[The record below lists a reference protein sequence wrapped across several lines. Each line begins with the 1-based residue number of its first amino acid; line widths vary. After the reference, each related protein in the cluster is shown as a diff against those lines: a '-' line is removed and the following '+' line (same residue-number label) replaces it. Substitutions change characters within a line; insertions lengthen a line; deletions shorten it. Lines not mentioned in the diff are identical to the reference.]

1 MIFTNKQSVNQI
13 ESLGVEYAKK
23 NDVHER
29 KKKDFL
35 ASLDLHTEQL
45 DSLSEDISSLQSR
58 IKDFKED
65 QEWGNNE
72 ERERAEQELE
82 LLKPQLAKK
91 IALYQDL
98 QFDAGYCDKT
108 FTFYVKRPLTMQDI
122 EDVKRYYETICE
134 QKYVAGFGVTI
145 VLDNTVGQ
153 DPNIIKMFGE
163 LDCFVN
169 FNVIGGLD
177 RNTKQKYKDERYLGR
192 ITYTPINLYN
202 NIREFERIESLIDD
216 SWSDRQKALF
226 VYMSLMRTIEYD
238 YTDTC
243 SSSLDDIRRRDT
255 VCAGFSLIY
264 KEMMDRLGIECEYQ
278 NSKKFHAWNVL
289 TLDGEH
295 YALDLTWDITK
306 AGADRYNP
314 TIQHFGL
321 EDTETFYG
329 TSGHKLDNESEEI
342 RYNLSQFSLEDL
354 KKDYSVISS
363 RIKQIPV
370 PRVSK
375 ASDLNGYPSYREDV
389 WQYGKNEIGDSGI
402 SYCVLDNKLDSEFR
416 TVAVEFLEPTTNT
429 KKKRVFFVDKNLD
442 LDNCLNAYTIG
453 NSIKNNDYYIGEHT
467 EPIRA
472 KLITREDGSVC
483 YITDNPAINPVHLN
497 NYCIFDWVKNNEG
510 LPTIA
515 SYRVMTENGNL
526 TDINTPE
533 VDSDIANILLSQNH
547 LSERMEYLGYVGRL
561 KGKEIVTNRGMDND
575 LNPEGF
581 RAKQEALR
589 LLEKKNEVL
598 QTIDD
603 KQEIITVE
611 EFGYLKDS
619 DETVPDIFDD
629 WK

>member
-1 MIFTNKQSVNQI
+1 MIFSNIENVNQI
-13 ESLGVEYAKK
+13 ESLGVEHAQK
-23 NDVHER
+23 NVIHER
-29 KKKDFL
+29 KKQDYL

-45 DSLSEDISSLQSR
+45 DSLAESIGSLRTR
-58 IKDFKED
+58 IKDLKDD
-65 QEWGNNE
+65 QEWGNNAE
-72 ERERAEQELE
+72 SERAEQELE
-82 LLKPQLAKK
+82 LLKPQLSKQ

-108 FTFYVKRPLTMQDI
+108 FTFHIKRPLTIQDI
-122 EDVKRYYETICE
+122 EDVKKYYESICE

-177 RNTKQKYKDERYLGR
+177 RNAKQKYKDDRYLGR
-192 ITYTPINLYN
+192 STYTPINLYS

-238 YTDTC
+238 YTNTC

-289 TLDGEH
+289 TIDGEH

-329 TSGHKLDNESEEI
+329 TSGHKLDNERDET
-342 RYNLSQFSLEDL
+342 RFNLSQFSLEDL
-354 KKDYSVISS
+354 KKDYGVISS
-363 RIKQIPV
+363 RLKQIPV
-370 PRVSK
+370 PIESK

-389 WQYGKNEIGDSGI
+389 WQYGKNSIEESGI
-402 SYCVLDNKLDSEFR
+402 SYCVLDNELDSEFR

-453 NSIKNNDYYIGEHT
+453 NSIKNNDYYIGEHK

-472 KLITREDGSVC
+472 KLITREDGTVC
-483 YITDNPAINPVHLN
+483 YITDNPAINPAHLN

-515 SYRVMTENGNL
+515 SYRIMTENNNL
-526 TDINTPE
+526 TDINSPE
-533 VDSDIANILLSQNH
+533 VDADIANILLASNH
-547 LSERMEYLGYVGRL
+547 LSERFEYRGYVGSL
-561 KGKEIVTNRGMDND
+561 NGKEIVTNRGIDAD
-575 LNPEGF
+575 FNPEGF

-603 KQEIITVE
+603 KQETITVE
-611 EFGYLKDS
+611 EFGNVKDS

-629 WK
+629 WR

>member
-1 MIFTNKQSVNQI
+1 MIFSNIENVNQI
-13 ESLGVEYAKK
+13 ESLGVEYAKE
-23 NDVHER
+23 NIVHER

-35 ASLDLHTEQL
+35 ASLDLHTKEL
-45 DSLSEDISSLQSR
+45 DALDENIASLKARINYLEADVQMGNSEES
-58 IKDFKED
+58 
-65 QEWGNNE
+65 
-72 ERERAEQELE
+72 ERAEQELI

-91 IALYQDL
+91 TALYKDL
-98 QFDAGYCDKT
+98 QFDAGYCNKT
-108 FTFYVKRPLTMQDI
+108 FTFHIKRPLTMQDV
-122 EDVKRYYETICE
+122 EDIKKYYETVCD

-153 DPNIIKMFGE
+153 DPNIIKMLGD
-163 LDCFVN
+163 LDCYVEI
-169 FNVIGGLD
+169 NVIGGLD
-177 RNTKQKYKDERYLGR
+177 RENKQKYKEEKYLR
-192 ITYTPINLYN
+192 RTTYNPISLYR

-216 SWSDRQKALF
+216 SWSNRQKALF
-226 VYMSLMRTIEYD
+226 VYMSLMRTMDYD
-238 YTDTC
+238 YGDSC
-243 SSSLDDIRRRDT
+243 SSSLDDIRRKDT
-255 VCAGFSLIY
+255 ICAGFSLIY

-278 NSKKFHAWNVL
+278 NMKSYHAWNVL

-329 TSGHKLDNESEEI
+329 TSGHKLDNEPDEI
-342 RYNLSQFSLEDL
+342 RYELSQFSLEDL
-354 KKDYSVISS
+354 KKDYEVIS
-363 RIKQIPV
+363 RKIKQIPV
-370 PRVSK
+370 PIESK
-375 ASDLNGYPSYREDV
+375 GCDMNGYHSYREDV
-389 WQYGKNEIGDSGI
+389 WQYGKNEIESSGI

-483 YITDNPAINPVHLN
+483 YITDNPAVNPVHLN

-547 LSERMEYLGYVGRL
+547 LSERIEYLGYVGRL

-603 KQEIITVE
+603 KQEAITVE
-611 EFGYLKDS
+611 EFGYVKDS